1 MNLQDLLKGRAS
13 WVGSVREPG
22 PLVSSRIR
30 LARNVKGSHFPS
42 WAGEADCRR
51 IWEELQPKL
60 MDVPVL
66 KPALAVQMSDLEE
79 IDKEI
84 LFERHLI
91 SRDHMAKGVGSGF
104 VVRED
109 EQVGAMVNEEDHL
122 RLQALLPGLNLQKTW
137 EMIDRLDSEIEE
149 RVAYAF
155 SPRLGFLTA
164 CPSNVGTGMRASV
177 MLHLPGLVLMNEMGP
192 IIKGMGKIGL
202 AVRGLKGE
210 GTEANGNLFQI
221 SNQVT
226 LGQREQDIISSLEQI
241 VLEVVEHEK
250 NARARLLQDQEVVAR
265 DQAGRAYG
273 LLSNAHLLPSK
284 EALDLLSDLRLGI
297 ELGILPRLKG
307 LNVDELLLLTQ
318 PAHLQKI
325 GGKRLKPKER
335 DAARAA
341 LIRDALS
348 RAEKTNRKPRG
359 SSESL

>member
-1 MNLQDLLKGRAS
+1 MKLQDILEGRSA
-13 WVGSVREPG
+13 WVGSTREPG

-30 LARNVKGSHFPS
+30 LARNLGGRFFPS
-42 WAGEADCRR
+42 WADEKERKK
-51 IWEELQPKL
+51 IWEELQGFL
-60 MDVPVL
+60 TNLEVL
-66 KPALAVQMSDLEE
+66 CPATGVEMSDLED

-91 SRDHMAKGVGSGF
+91 SRDHLSKGAGSGF

-109 EQVGAMVNEEDHL
+109 ENVSVLVNEEDHL
-122 RLQALLPGLNLQKTW
+122 RLQAMLPGLNLGGAW
-137 EMIDRLDSEIEE
+137 ALVDRLDNEIEQH
-149 RVAYAF
+149 VAYAF
-155 SPRLGFLTA
+155 SSKLGYLTA

-177 MLHLPGLVLMNEMGP
+177 MLHLPGLVLMHEMGP

-226 LGQREQDIISSLEQI
+226 LGQKEVDMVTNLEQI

-250 NARARLLQDQEVVAR
+250 NARERLMQDQELLVR

-273 LLSNAHLLPSK
+273 ILSNARLMQSK

-297 ELGILPRLKG
+297 DLGILPGLET

-325 GGKRLKPKER
+325 EGKRLKPKDR
-335 DAARAA
+335 DSARAA
-341 LIRDALS
+341 LIR
-348 RAEKTNRKPRG
+348 KTLASAGKPGRRPRR
-359 SSESL
+359 